1 MRFQSLVS
9 VSVIQGCMLPNC
21 MCSKGSCN
29 NVTFV
34 LTSLTLYR
42 KCSKPLVE
50 MELSG
55 IFVHVA
61 LLNES
66 CMYMHNALYTYLYQ

>member
-1 MRFQSLVS
+1 MHFQSLVS
-9 VSVIQGCMLPNC
+9 VSVIQGCMLP
-21 MCSKGSCN
+21 SCICITKLLQQLMSHFFDLIDI
-29 NVTFV
+29 VQEV
-34 LTSLTLYR
+34 LQAPSR
-42 KCSKPLVE
+42 N
-50 MELSG
+50 G